1 MGLTSWYLNEMVVAV
16 SVSFTDVCEIVSVP
30 TWTPVMLAIKLL
42 GKVSLTSPVHSL
54 ESLLTRQD

>member
-1 MGLTSWYLNEMVVAV
+1 MVVAV

-54 ESLLTRQD
+54 ESLLTRQDLW